1 MVAIADVDAL
11 VPAGSAIDAHARAN
25 TTTVYTAAG
34 IFSMIP
40 ERLSTDL
47 TSLNQDEDRLAMIV
61 QMDVSEDG
69 TVGAGDVYR
78 GRVRNRARL
87 SYDEV
92 AAWLDGGSATPG
104 AVASVPGLAA
114 NIELQD
120 RVAQAMKDSRHRHGA
135 LTLDTIEATVVFAG
149 DELTGLKRDARNRAK
164 ELIEDFMIAANTVT
178 ATFLERRGLPSIRRV
193 LRSPARWDRIVA
205 LAHSLGDSLPP
216 APSAGSARLSRAP
229 PHGRSG
235 EVCRSLALGREAP
248 RCREIRG
255 RASRQV
261 GAMGTSASP
270 SRITPTRRLPIG
282 ASPIS

>member
-1 MVAIADVDAL
+1 M
-11 VPAGSAIDAHARAN
+11 
-25 TTTVYTAAG
+25 Y
-34 IFSMIP
+34 
-40 ERLSTDL
+40 
-47 TSLNQDEDRLAMIV
+47 
-61 QMDVSEDG
+61 SEDG

-164 ELIEDFMIAANTVT
+164 ELIEDFMIAANAVT
-178 ATFLERRGLPSIRRV
+178 AMFPRKSSGLPLYFAVSSDPRLAGGSHRRAGAGLGELAAAEPPAAPALQGRFSCRTPRRPIRRG
-193 LRSPARWDRIVA
+193 
-205 LAHSLGDSLPP
+205 
-216 APSAGSARLSRAP
+216 
-229 PHGRSG
+229 
-235 EVCRSLALGREAP
+235 
-248 RCREIRG
+248 
-255 RASRQV
+255 
-261 GAMGTSASP
+261 
-270 SRITPTRRLPIG
+270 
-282 ASPIS
+282 